1 MSGNKTRSSNKCYL
15 DFWPRIPG
23 KLVSPST
30 MPKALPAYKEAGFA
44 AAAALAN
51 GGVLRDWQAA
61 VPAVLRS
68 FSHLNTCL
76 LLTQLPG
83 GYLSDPPVGNTVS

>member
-1 MSGNKTRSSNKCYL
+1 
-15 DFWPRIPG
+15 
-23 KLVSPST
+23 

-44 AAAALAN
+44 AAAAAALAN
-51 GGVLRDWQAA
+51 GGVLQDWQAA

-76 LLTQLPG
+76 LPTQLPG